1 MDVTKE
7 KFETIFNNYKS
18 IIPSRIYEK
27 FGNVDWRSDWYNK
40 IKDSSVLDVNT
51 YSSDTILN
59 PKINNNSSKFY
70 VIRNPNL
77 ESNLEDYTSDIIN
90 LEINRSTDNLR
101 NKWILDSNL

>member
-1 MDVTKE
+1 L
-7 KFETIFNNYKS
+7 KF
-18 IIPSRIYEK
+18 
-27 FGNVDWRSDWYNK
+27 
-40 IKDSSVLDVNT
+40 
-51 YSSDTILN
+51 LN

-70 VIRNPNL
+70 VIRNPKL